1 MRRSG
6 GAEVLE
12 GAATTRRARWFAV
25 ACCPPNLMRFLATFP
40 DQVATVSDRG
50 VRSTSSPTGRST
62 RRSAADRVGS
72 RRRRRIRGTA
82 TSRSRWASPFRHR
95 WTLAVRVPEWC
106 RSARASQDG
115 GETVA
120 QSGPGTIELT
130 RAWRPGDRIML
141 QLEMPP
147 RATVPDPRID
157 AIRGTI
163 ALERGP
169 LVYAV
174 EDADLPAGG
183 SVESLEV
190 ATRPKLG
197 TVTTPEPGLGEMTQV
212 TLKAWIRDDRPTASW
227 PYRSVSPDAGAAPAA
242 SAETQSASNRE
253 ATIRARPYFAWANR
267 AGLGMRVWL
276 PTRSNP
282 KDGD

>member
-1 MRRSG
+1 
-6 GAEVLE
+6 
-12 GAATTRRARWFAV
+12 
-25 ACCPPNLMRFLATFP
+25 
-40 DQVATVSDRG
+40 
-50 VRSTSSPTGRST
+50 
-62 RRSAADRVGS
+62 
-72 RRRRRIRGTA
+72 
-82 TSRSRWASPFRHR
+82 
-95 WTLAVRVPEWC
+95 
-106 RSARASQDG
+106 
-115 GETVA
+115 
-120 QSGPGTIELT
+120 
-130 RAWRPGDRIML
+130 ML

-197 TVTTPEPGLGEMTQV
+197 TVTTPEPGIGEMTQV
-212 TLKAWIRDDRPTASW
+212 TLKAWIRDDRATASW
-227 PYRSVSPDAGAAPAA
+227 PYRSVSTDAGAAPAA
-242 SAETQSASNRE
+242 PAESQPAGNHE

-276 PTRSNP
+276 PTRSNS
-282 KDGD
+282 KGAD